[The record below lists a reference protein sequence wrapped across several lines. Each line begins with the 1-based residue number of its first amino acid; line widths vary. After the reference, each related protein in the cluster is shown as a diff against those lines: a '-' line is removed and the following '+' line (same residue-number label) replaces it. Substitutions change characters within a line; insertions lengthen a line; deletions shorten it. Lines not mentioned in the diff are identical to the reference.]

1 LKNFIGY
8 LPVLDDVSP
17 QWGGAINCGLEM
29 RNQQIG
35 AREKVRNRAFL
46 PLNDPIVV
54 FAGHENLRVDG
65 NLSLGMFVAIKRP
78 YPHLRI
84 RP

>member
-1 LKNFIGY
+1 MMFRRNGAAQLIVVWRCEISKSARVKKSEIG
-8 LPVLDDVSP
+8 S
-17 QWGGAINCGLEM
+17 
-29 RNQQIG
+29 
-35 AREKVRNRAFL
+35 FL